1 MWLKKSQ
8 NHVIQVVSGLQCD
21 GIPSDSLLG
30 KRGHTSTQQGFIW
43 RKISSIF
50 QII

>member
-21 GIPSDSLLG
+21 GIPSDSLLLHRASFG
-30 KRGHTSTQQGFIW
+30 EIY
-43 RKISSIF
+43 
-50 QII
+50 